1 MNKVPTTTKDNTCI
15 GCGLNEAI
23 GILKSAGK
31 AEGGVIIL
39 VTDGMENHHPYI
51 NDVFANVK
59 ATGVRIVS
67 IAFGC
72 VEHILILQITFLINF
87 SCKF

>member
-1 MNKVPTTTKDNTCI
+1 MNKVPTKTKGCTCI
-15 GCGLNEAI
+15 GCGLNQAVD
-23 GILKSAGK
+23 ILKRAGK

-39 VTDGMENHHPYI
+39 VTDGMENEKPYI
-51 NDVFANVK
+51 NAVFANVK